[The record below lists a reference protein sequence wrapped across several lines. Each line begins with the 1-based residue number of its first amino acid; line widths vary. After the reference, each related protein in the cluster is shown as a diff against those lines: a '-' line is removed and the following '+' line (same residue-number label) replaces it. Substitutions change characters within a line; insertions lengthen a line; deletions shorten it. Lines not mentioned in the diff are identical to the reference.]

1 MVARQAIGDLRE
13 FPLADEP
20 GGRPFQT
27 IYLRGESDLRRVT
40 DLQMHMVIL
49 AVERLQFRLE
59 VGTYFCH
66 GRTKEF
72 PHLVGEDAAT
82 IFCRKNPRRI
92 PSILIQFSGEFAKIA
107 VEPSMPVQLAL
118 FPEVVELTRVR
129 PEMNERRFYRL
140 EIQPDLFGR
149 TLLVRRWGRIGTS
162 GRQRLELHPDAGTA
176 LNALAQL
183 ARNKRRRGYR
193 AA

>member
-1 MVARQAIGDLRE
+1 
-13 FPLADEP
+13 
-20 GGRPFQT
+20 
-27 IYLRGESDLRRVT
+27 
-40 DLQMHMVIL
+40 
-49 AVERLQFRLE
+49 
-59 VGTYFCH
+59 
-66 GRTKEF
+66 
-72 PHLVGEDAAT
+72 
-82 IFCRKNPRRI
+82 
-92 PSILIQFSGEFAKIA
+92 
-107 VEPSMPVQLAL
+107 MPVQLAL